1 MIKHFNL
8 KDINIFFKNIIP
20 DTLSGLIFFSLLPIK
35 NGSKDLSQI
44 VYTIP
49 FIGLILGSIITFP
62 VFLISLFRD
71 IDIINSI
78 IIIIMSSLITGCLH
92 EDGLAD
98 FCDSYGGNTKKRK
111 LEIMGDSSIGAYGV
125 ISVNLSL
132 LTRFIS
138 IYYLFSILGTIDVL
152 FIIISVAILSRT
164 SMLYILTT
172 LPPAKKTGLG
182 SAAHQKNIS
191 STYIAFGVS
200 ALITFLTICIFIGY
214 KIYFVSIFAA
224 VFSTLLVSYLAWKA
238 IKGQTGDVCGSSQQF
253 SEIMIYLSICVV
265 I

>member
-20 DTLSGLIFFSLLPIK
+20 DTLSGLIFFSLLPVK

-152 FIIISVAILSRT
+152 LIIVSVAILSRT
-164 SMLYILTT
+164 SMLYVLTT

-224 VFSTLLVSYLAWKA
+224 VFSTLLVSYLACRA

-253 SEIMIYLSICVV
+253 SEIMIY
-265 I
+265 